1 MKHKLSKVRLEKI
14 INRITEITELI
25 AYDGNNPRK
34 DIKKLRKKVKRQ
46 GVEFMLKKGED
57 LDEEE

>member
-1 MKHKLSKVRLEKI
+1 MKQKLSKERLEEI
-14 INRITEITELI
+14 INQVTEITELI
-25 AYDGNNPRK
+25 AYDEDNPRK

-57 LDEEE
+57 LDEEG